1 LGGNDGNVFP
11 TTFSQPHSLC
21 YGRFYFHWATAGAGA
36 QAADD
41 DKSAW
46 DVKGLFMEACNCEAM
61 CPCVVGNAPTVGL
74 CGVLAGHHIQS
85 GRKGDVALDGLNV
98 VRMFFSPAHMAKGNW
113 RAAFYIDERASPAQ
127 REALSAIFSFQ
138 PGGAFAP
145 QAGLVSEV
153 LGVKFVPITFEAQ
166 GRQWKMAIA
175 GIGDADITAID
186 GLDGKEIRIENL
198 PLRPFPFVAAK
209 SNHTAYK
216 DFDLQW
222 EISSKNG
229 FYSQFAFKS
238 A

>member
-1 LGGNDGNVFP
+1 M
-11 TTFSQPHSLC
+11 
-21 YGRFYFHWATAGAGA
+21 R
-36 QAADD
+36 
-41 DKSAW
+41 
-46 DVKGLFMEACNCEAM
+46 
-61 CPCVVGNAPTVGL
+61 
-74 CGVLAGHHIQS
+74 
-85 GRKGDVALDGLNV
+85 
-98 VRMFFSPAHMAKGNW
+98 
-113 RAAFYIDERASPAQ
+113 RAI
-127 REALSAIFSFQ
+127 
-138 PGGAFAP
+138 
-145 QAGLVSEV
+145 V

-166 GRQWKMAIA
+166 GRQWKMVIA

-198 PLRPFPFVAAK
+198 RRRPFPFVAAK

>member
-1 LGGNDGNVFP
+1 MMGM
-11 TTFSQPHSLC
+11 FSRR
-21 YGRFYFHWATAGAGA
+21 RFLNITGSATIASIFTALRPVRVA

-61 CPCVVGNAPTVGL
+61 CPCVVGNAPTAGL

-98 VRMFFSPAHMAKGNW
+98 VRMFYSPAHMAKGNW

-153 LGVKFVPITFEAQ
+153 LGVKFVPITFEAH
-166 GRQWKMAIA
+166 GRQWKMAMS
-175 GIGDADITAID
+175 GIGDADITAIE

-198 PLRPFPFVAAK
+198 PRRPFPFVAAK

>member
-1 LGGNDGNVFP
+1 M
-11 TTFSQPHSLC
+11 FSRR
-21 YGRFYFHWATAGAGA
+21 RFLDITRSVTAASILTALRPVRVA
-36 QAADD
+36 QAADEKD
-41 DKSAW
+41 TW
-46 DVKGLFMEACNCEAM
+46 EVKGLFMEACNCEAM
-61 CPCVVGNAPTVGL
+61 CPCVVGNAPTAGL

-98 VRMFFSPAHMAKGNW
+98 VRMFSSPAHMAQGNW
-113 RAAFYIDERASPAQ
+113 RVAFYIDERASPTQ
-127 REALSAIFSFQ
+127 REALKGIFSFQ

-153 LGVKFVPITFEAQ
+153 LGVKFVPITFEAH

-175 GIGDADITAID
+175 GIGDADITAIE

-198 PLRPFPFVAAK
+198 PRRPFPFVAAK
-209 SNHTAYK
+209 SNHTAYQ

-222 EISSKNG
+222 EINSKNG